1 MGEKKKISPKLIWA
15 IISFLLAI
23 LTIRVVL
30 RQSRDISISDL
41 VSAIGSSNKLFFIL
55 GVIAAALYVWFE
67 GVAICSI
74 LKKSR
79 YMRSPVK
86 GLLYSTSDIYFSA
99 ITPSATGGQP
109 ASAFFMIRDG
119 IPTGITTST
128 LVIALFYV
136 LAALIRLAYFNAT
149 SEIRSEEAS
158 KTGITYYI
166 GVPVTASALV
176 FPLVMII
183 HFFSNWDL
191 TIFYFLMML
200 IMAMA
205 FVINIKVR
213 KPGKLGLAFIILL
226 GLIEFIMCIVAF
238 GYYTE

>member
-1 MGEKKKISPKLIWA
+1 MIGVYDYTV
-15 IISFLLAI
+15 I
-23 LTIRVVL
+23 LTYLSLISGVLGIIIAVTGVGHPEIGIFFLMLSGILDAFDGRVARTKKDRTEIEKNFGVQIDSLADLICFGVL
-30 RQSRDISISDL
+30 PVSIGLAQLRISGIFTEI
-41 VSAIGSSNKLFFIL
+41 VRRREYEGSFAMLIIL
-55 GVIAAALYVWFE
+55 
-67 GVAICSI
+67 
-74 LKKSR
+74 
-79 YMRSPVK
+79 
-86 GLLYSTSDIYFSA
+86 
-99 ITPSATGGQP
+99 
-109 ASAFFMIRDG
+109 
-119 IPTGITTST
+119 

-183 HFFSNWDL
+183 HFFSDWDL

-213 KPGKLGLAFIILL
+213 KPGKLGLAIIILL

>member
-1 MGEKKKISPKLIWA
+1 MIGVYDYTV
-15 IISFLLAI
+15 I
-23 LTIRVVL
+23 LTYLSLISGVLGIIIAVTGVGHPEIGIFFLMLSGILDAFDGRVARTKKDRTETEKNFGVQIDSLADLICFGVL
-30 RQSRDISISDL
+30 PVSIGLAQLRISGIFTEI
-41 VSAIGSSNKLFFIL
+41 VRRREYEGSFAMLIIL
-55 GVIAAALYVWFE
+55 
-67 GVAICSI
+67 
-74 LKKSR
+74 
-79 YMRSPVK
+79 
-86 GLLYSTSDIYFSA
+86 
-99 ITPSATGGQP
+99 
-109 ASAFFMIRDG
+109 
-119 IPTGITTST
+119 

-183 HFFSNWDL
+183 HFFSDWDL
-191 TIFYFLMML
+191 TIFYFMMML
-200 IMAMA
+200 IMAIA

-213 KPGKLGLAFIILL
+213 KPGNLGLAIIILL

>member
-1 MGEKKKISPKLIWA
+1 MIGVYDYTV
-15 IISFLLAI
+15 I
-23 LTIRVVL
+23 LTYLSLISGVLGIIIAVTGVGHPEIGIFFLMLSGILDAFDGRVARTKKNRTETEKNFGVQIDSLADLICFGVL
-30 RQSRDISISDL
+30 PVSIGLAQLRISGIFTEI
-41 VSAIGSSNKLFFIL
+41 VRRREYEGSFAMLIIL
-55 GVIAAALYVWFE
+55 
-67 GVAICSI
+67 
-74 LKKSR
+74 
-79 YMRSPVK
+79 
-86 GLLYSTSDIYFSA
+86 
-99 ITPSATGGQP
+99 
-109 ASAFFMIRDG
+109 
-119 IPTGITTST
+119 

-183 HFFSNWDL
+183 HFFSDWDL
-191 TIFYFLMML
+191 TIFYFMMML
-200 IMAMA
+200 IMAIA

-213 KPGKLGLAFIILL
+213 KPGNLGLAIIILL